1 GADPGGGEVIGMPL
15 ILQENLRGLL
25 YAPYYAAITLGAY
38 RQEKV
43 AIELVSAPAPSQAAD
58 GLLNGTVDVAWGG
71 PMRVMQT
78 YDRRPDWDL
87 VCVGEAGAREPFFF
101 LGLEPRPGFTLS
113 GLSHKPVAT

>member
-1 GADPGGGEVIGMPL
+1 MPL

-78 YDRRPDWDL
+78 YDRRPDCDL
-87 VCVGEAGAREPFFF
+87 VCVGEAVTAIRSF
-101 LGLEPRPGFTLS
+101 
-113 GLSHKPVAT
+113 